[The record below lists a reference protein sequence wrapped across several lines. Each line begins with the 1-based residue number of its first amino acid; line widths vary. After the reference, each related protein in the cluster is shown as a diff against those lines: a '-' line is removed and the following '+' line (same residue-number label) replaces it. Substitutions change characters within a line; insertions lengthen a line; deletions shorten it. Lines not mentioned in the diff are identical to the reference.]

1 MPGHRP
7 DTGCSAIVLSIAS
20 RQIIENTS
28 IQRLQPDAHRI
39 FNQSVVVNVCRSTD
53 KQTCTGAATVKPHH
67 LIVSEHMD
75 GLRIASCD
83 ANRIHWI
90 ASQFALQSETVK
102 NDNRTFWL
110 FLNSNRTGVIN
121 PVIAESNRSPL
132 TAQRYVRR
140 PEDHGPPLGG

>member
-1 MPGHRP
+1 
-7 DTGCSAIVLSIAS
+7 
-20 RQIIENTS
+20 
-28 IQRLQPDAHRI
+28 
-39 FNQSVVVNVCRSTD
+39 
-53 KQTCTGAATVKPHH
+53 TVKPHH

-140 PEDHGPPLGG
+140 PEDHGPPLGGRCNNCQFIAFLKHNRERLFGGGFKPGYTHSNRIIPTGCGTCMNNHRPHEGA